1 MYILFEYDYFF
12 DQLTGF
18 FIRVSTINEYICFTT
33 LYYFQ
38 WQNKKFQGSSATHF
52 LFVSLSD
59 HYSILILLL
68 QMNMGIMLKMIVARQ
83 VPIDD
88 EEMIN
93 SFDQERI

>member
-38 WQNKKFQGSSATHF
+38 WQNKKFQGSSATHI

-59 HYSILILLL
+59 HYSSETHVDLD
-68 QMNMGIMLKMIVARQ
+68 
-83 VPIDD
+83 PIATNEYGSYD
-88 EEMIN
+88 EN
-93 SFDQERI
+93 DSGTAGADWWRGNDQ